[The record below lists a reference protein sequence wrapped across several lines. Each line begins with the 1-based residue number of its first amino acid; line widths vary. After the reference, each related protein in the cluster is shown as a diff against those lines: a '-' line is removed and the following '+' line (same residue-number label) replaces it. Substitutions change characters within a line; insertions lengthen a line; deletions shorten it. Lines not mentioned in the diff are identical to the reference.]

1 MKNFQLA
8 KIFYEMADL
17 LEMKE
22 VPFKP
27 QAYEKAA
34 RSIESLSEDIEEAA
48 RKGKLEKIPGVGKNI
63 AQKIREFIKTNK
75 IKDYENLKK
84 ECPIDIE
91 EMTAI
96 EGLGPKKL
104 LALYKNLGIKNLIQL
119 EKAAKGGKLR
129 NLEGFG
135 LKTEFNILKGIEFIK
150 KSKGRFLLGFILP
163 TVREIEKYLKKSKAA
178 EKISI
183 AGSVRRKK
191 ETIGDVD
198 ILIVSSRPKDVIE
211 QFISMPEIVKIWA
224 KGATKSSVRLKE
236 GFDVDLRVI
245 KEESFGAALQYFTG
259 NKDHNIKLRK
269 IAIEKG
275 WKLNEYGLFQNKR
288 RIAGRSEESIY
299 KKLGLQWI
307 PPELRENRG
316 EIEAAFNDQLPKII
330 DYTDIKGDLHCHTDW
345 SDGTKTIE
353 EMAKAAHN
361 LGHSYLAITD
371 HTGTLK
377 IAHGLNEKKLLK
389 QMNEIDK
396 INKRIQGIRILKGA
410 EVNIKPDGTLDVE
423 DQVLA
428 KLDIVVAGVH
438 SHFNMTK
445 KEMTQ
450 RIIRATEN
458 KNVDIIVH
466 PTGRILKKRKPY
478 QVDLEEIFKTA
489 RRTETFL
496 EINAYPE
503 RLDLNDEAI
512 KKAVEKEVKLSIGTD
527 SHSAEHLK
535 YIELGIAT
543 ARRGWAEK
551 KDIINTKSV
560 LHLFKLL
567 KK

>member
-48 RKGKLEKIPGVGKNI
+48 RKGNLEKIPGVGKNI

-75 IKDYENLKK
+75 IKDHENLKK

-119 EKAAKGGKLR
+119 EKAAKDGKLR

-198 ILIVSSRPKDVIE
+198 ILIVSSRPKDVIK

-410 EVNIKPDGTLDVE
+410 EVNIKADGTLDVE
-423 DQVLA
+423 NQVLA

-445 KEMTQ
+445 KEMTR
-450 RIIRATEN
+450 RIIRAMEN

-489 RRTETFL
+489 KRTETFL

-560 LHLFKLL
+560 LQLFKLL